1 MLEGVDIGRK
11 DGRRWLLR
19 HVHVRVSP
27 GDRVALVGP
36 TGSGKTLLL
45 RALAMLDRLDEGT
58 IRWNGKDVHGDE
70 IPLFRSRCVY
80 LHQEPAMLEGTV
92 EENWR
97 VVYQLAAHRRHHYDR
112 TRMLKWLDLLGR
124 DASFLTKRLNTLSGG
139 EQQMTALLRAIQID
153 PEVLLLD
160 EPTSALDPQATRDVE
175 LLLERWFQEA
185 AAERA
190 LVWVTHD
197 ARQAKRV
204 ADRRLQMKQG
214 QLLEETDAELR

>member
-1 MLEGVDIGRK
+1 MLEGVDIGRR
-11 DGRRWLLR
+11 DGEHWLLR
-19 HVHVRVSP
+19 HVRVRVSP

-58 IRWNGKDVHGDE
+58 IRWNGKDVHGDAV
-70 IPLFRSRCVY
+70 PLFRSRCVY
-80 LHQEPAMLEGTV
+80 LHQQPALLEGTV

-97 VVYQLAAHRRHHYDR
+97 AVYQLAVHRRHQYDR
-112 TRMLKWLDLLGR
+112 TRMLKRLDLLGR

-153 PEVLLLD
+153 PQVLLLD
-160 EPTSALDPQATRDVE
+160 EPTSALDPQAAHDVE
-175 LLLERWFQEA
+175 LLVERWFQEA

-197 ARQAKRV
+197 AGQAQRV
-204 ADRRLQMKQG
+204 ADRFLQMRRG
-214 QLLEETDAELR
+214 QLVEETDAKLR

>member
-11 DGRRWLLR
+11 DGQRWLLR

-58 IRWNGKDVHGDE
+58 VRWKGKNVHGDAV
-70 IPLFRSRCVY
+70 PLFRSRCVY
-80 LHQEPAMLEGTV
+80 LHQQPALLEGTV

-97 VVYQLAAHRRHHYDR
+97 AVYQLAVHRQRRYDR
-112 TRMLKWLDLLGR
+112 TRMLQWLNLLSR

-139 EQQMTALLRAIQID
+139 EQQITALLRAIQID

-175 LLLERWFQEA
+175 LLVERWIEEA
-185 AAERA
+185 PAERA

-197 ARQAKRV
+197 ARQAQRV
-204 ADRRLQMKQG
+204 ANRRLQMKQG
-214 QLLEETDAELR
+214 QLLEETDADLR